1 MFHKNLFTHTNA
13 LSTRFCRVFHT
24 HPILTGCGCSAMQ
37 QLKQTQN
44 SVILRLTKKPQQ
56 FPLSAQTPFAECLP
70 VRWRPEQKKKK
81 THTHW
86 QGTERS
92 QPAGLNPRGLLTQE
106 ASQRWGSA
114 LLFTEEEGDKK
125 KQKTK
130 KTQIIIFF
138 LSLMLLYIK
147 RTYFQVNLLRTWTG
161 CLLTSPNT
169 KCQDVALTGFS
180 VTSMLLFSLSQVTL
194 VSGASRERK
203 KKLGQ
208 N

>member
-1 MFHKNLFTHTNA
+1 MVCSTKIYLLTHTHA
-13 LSTRFCRVFHT
+13 LSTRFCRLFHA

-70 VRWRPEQKKKK
+70 VWWRPEQKKKN
-81 THTHW
+81 THR

-125 KQKTK
+125 KTRTK
-130 KTQIIIFF
+130 KH
-138 LSLMLLYIK
+138 K
-147 RTYFQVNLLRTWTG
+147 
-161 CLLTSPNT
+161 
-169 KCQDVALTGFS
+169 
-180 VTSMLLFSLSQVTL
+180 LLFFSIFDATL
-194 VSGASRERK
+194 H
-203 KKLGQ
+203 
-208 N
+208 

>member
-1 MFHKNLFTHTNA
+1 MFHKNLFTHTHA
-13 LSTRFCRVFHT
+13 LSTSFCRLFHA

-44 SVILRLTKKPQQ
+44 SVILTLTKKPQQ

-70 VRWRPEQKKKK
+70 VWWRPEQKKK
-81 THTHW
+81 THTGKELRGVNPPAETPGDCWHKKPPNA
-86 QGTERS
+86 GAARS
-92 QPAGLNPRGLLTQE
+92 CSQKRRGI
-106 ASQRWGSA
+106 
-114 LLFTEEEGDKK
+114 KK
-125 KQKTK
+125 KNKNK

-147 RTYFQVNLLRTWTG
+147 QTYFQVNLPRTWTG

-180 VTSMLLFSLSQVTL
+180 VTSMLLFSLSQVTM
-194 VSGASRERK
+194 VSGASRERE